1 MISLAPVKD
10 KSTIVKMI
18 KDNSVEYGEN
28 SGCLTAV
35 GPDGLM
41 GYSLYSLDS
50 EKMVIYKIFPESDLP
65 LADGIL
71 RSTLHI
77 AAQRSVMDTYCTEDT
92 EQLCEK
98 LGFIKDRA
106 SLRLDIDRLF
116 SDCCQG
122 K

>member
-10 KSTIVKMI
+10 KSVIIKMF

-35 GPDGLM
+35 GHDGLM

-50 EKMVIYKIFPESDLP
+50 ERMIVYKIFPESDLP

-77 AAQRSVMDTYCTEDT
+77 ATQRSVMNTYSTEDT
-92 EQLCEK
+92 KQLCEK

-106 SLRLDIDRLF
+106 SSLLDIDRLF
-116 SDCCQG
+116 SNCCRG

>member
-10 KSTIVKMI
+10 KNVIGKMF

-28 SGCLTAV
+28 SGCLTAE

-50 EKMVIYKIFPESDLP
+50 ERMIVYKIFPESDLP

-77 AAQRSVMDTYCTEDT
+77 AAQRSVMDAYCAEDSK
-92 EQLCEK
+92 QLCEK

-106 SLRLDIDRLF
+106 SGLLDIDRLF

>member
-10 KSTIVKMI
+10 KNVIGKMF

-28 SGCLTAV
+28 SGCLTAE

-50 EKMVIYKIFPESDLP
+50 ERMIVYKIFPESDLP

-92 EQLCEK
+92 EKLCEK
-98 LGFIKDRA
+98 LGFIKDRT

>member
-10 KSTIVKMI
+10 KSTIVKMF

-98 LGFIKDRA
+98 LGFIKDRT

>member
-10 KSTIVKMI
+10 KSTIVKMF

-50 EKMVIYKIFPESDLP
+50 EKMVIYKIRTSIAIFSGLSVVFYNYTAKINS
-65 LADGIL
+65 LTNIN
-71 RSTLHI
+71 HI
-77 AAQRSVMDTYCTEDT
+77 M
-92 EQLCEK
+92 L
-98 LGFIKDRA
+98 I
-106 SLRLDIDRLF
+106 
-116 SDCCQG
+116 
-122 K
+122 